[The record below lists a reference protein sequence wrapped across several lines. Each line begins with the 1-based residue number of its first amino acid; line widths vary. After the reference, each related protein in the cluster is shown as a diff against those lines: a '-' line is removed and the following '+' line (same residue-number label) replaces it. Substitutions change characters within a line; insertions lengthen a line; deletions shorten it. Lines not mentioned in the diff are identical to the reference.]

1 MPRMTTPC
9 LCTLTD
15 TLCDA
20 CCERACRRD
29 TLAAWNACVAAWRAH
44 DAVCLTAH
52 HYGRE
57 YDDTAR
63 AYEATWEDAR
73 FCGFRMTPDEVA
85 TGY

>member
-29 TLAAWNACVAAWRAH
+29 TLAAWNACVAAWNACNAA
-44 DAVCLTAH
+44 D
-52 HYGRE
+52 YPDSEE
-57 YDDTAR
+57 YYDSAR
-63 AYEATWEDAR
+63 AEEAAWDDAR
-73 FCGFRMTPDEVA
+73 FYGFRMTPDEVA